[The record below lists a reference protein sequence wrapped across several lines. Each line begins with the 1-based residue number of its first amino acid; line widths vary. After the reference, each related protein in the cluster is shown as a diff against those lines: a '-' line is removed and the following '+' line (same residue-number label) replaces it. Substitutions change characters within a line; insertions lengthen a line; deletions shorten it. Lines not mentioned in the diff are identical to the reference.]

1 MTERRKGNTA
11 YQQRDFAEALERYDR
26 ARAVVDFVTGMSAA
40 DQARVIVW

>member
-1 MTERRKGNTA
+1 LTERRKGNTA